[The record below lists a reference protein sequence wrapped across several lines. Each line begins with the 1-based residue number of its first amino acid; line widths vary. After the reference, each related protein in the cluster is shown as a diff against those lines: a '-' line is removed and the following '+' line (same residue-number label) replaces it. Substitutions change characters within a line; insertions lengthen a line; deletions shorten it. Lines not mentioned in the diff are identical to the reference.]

1 MDRNF
6 EERFVAARRKYI
18 ARQFS
23 NMNDRQLEA
32 VLTTQG
38 PVLLLAGAGSGK
50 TTVAKALQRRFGR
63 GTLVISQDDVRRNML
78 WVHDEPGN
86 AAIPLLTALVEYGHA
101 HADVTILE
109 GILYADRYQE
119 VFARARELYGTGIFA
134 YYFDLPFEET
144 LERHQTKPNR
154 DEFGE
159 EAMRRWWRERDYSDI
174 LEETPI
180 GREMKREEIVETI
193 FRAVRKNA

>member
-1 MDRNF
+1 M
-6 EERFVAARRKYI
+6 
-18 ARQFS
+18 
-23 NMNDRQLEA
+23 
-32 VLTTQG
+32 
-38 PVLLLAGAGSGK
+38 
-50 TTVAKALQRRFGR
+50 
-63 GTLVISQDDVRRNML
+63 
-78 WVHDEPGN
+78 EP
-86 AAIPLLTALVEYGHA
+86 
-101 HADVTILE
+101 
-109 GILYADRYQE
+109 
-119 VFARARELYGTGIFA
+119 GIFA

-159 EAMRRWWRERDYSDI
+159 EAMRRWWREKDYSNI